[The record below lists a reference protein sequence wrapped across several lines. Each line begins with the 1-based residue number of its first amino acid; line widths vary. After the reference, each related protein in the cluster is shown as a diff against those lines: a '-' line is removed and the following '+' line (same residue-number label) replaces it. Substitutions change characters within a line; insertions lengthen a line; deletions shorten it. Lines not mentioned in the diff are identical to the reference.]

1 MQEFDYF
8 RPKTIPELKEKLALP
23 GARILAG
30 GTDIIP
36 RMRRDH
42 FPASCLVDTS
52 GINTLNFIE
61 DQGERIVLGALT
73 SHQEIVES
81 RLIQEFNPALVE
93 AAESIG
99 CIQTRCRGT
108 LGGNVANASPAGD
121 TLPPLLVYDA
131 QVLLQSQEGE
141 RILDVE
147 EFLIGPGQIALEPG
161 EFIHSISFKPLQ
173 GYWGSHFIKVGKRS
187 GMAISVVNAAGAIV
201 LDEDGLVADAH
212 LALGAVGPVVLRCG
226 ETEKALIG
234 EKPDRSLFKQ
244 VAALAQAEIS
254 PIRDIR
260 STDQYRA
267 HAAGVIAGRV
277 LEIAA
282 ERAAGRMV

>member
-8 RPKTIPELKEKLALP
+8 RPGTIRELKEKLAIP

-36 RMRRDH
+36 RMRQDS
-42 FPASCLVDTS
+42 FSAKCLVDTS
-52 GINTLNFIE
+52 GINSLNYIE
-61 DQGERIVLGALT
+61 DQGESIVLGALT

-81 RLIQEFNPALVE
+81 QLIQQINPALVE

-108 LGGNVANASPAGD
+108 LGGNIANASPAGD

-131 QVLLQSQEGE
+131 QVLLQSLEGE
-141 RILDVE
+141 RILGLD
-147 EFLIGPGQIALEPG
+147 EFLLGPGKIALKPG
-161 EFIHSISFKPLQ
+161 EFIHSISFEPLK
-173 GYWGSHFIKVGKRS
+173 GSWGSHFIKVGKRS

-201 LDEDGLVADAH
+201 LDEKGLIADAR
-212 LALGAVGPVVLRCG
+212 LALGAVGPVVIRCR
-226 ETEKALIG
+226 ETEKSLIG
-234 EKPDRSLFKQ
+234 KKPDLDLFQQ
-244 VAALAQAEIS
+244 VSELAQAEIS

-260 STDQYRA
+260 STDRYRA

-277 LEIAA
+277 LRIAA
-282 ERAAGRMV
+282 ERAAGRIV